1 MRPSRRPRLGQN
13 FLSSPRTAERIVN
26 ALATDPGSWVLEV
39 GPGRGALTRP
49 LLARGTRVLAVEVDG
64 RLVARLTEELGCD
77 LLRLIEADALRFDP
91 AAALAE
97 AGAAPP
103 VPLVANL
110 PYESATPM
118 VRAFARRRDLFSR
131 LVVMVQREVAERI
144 CSRPGEDGY
153 GFLSVDVAFHAKARR
168 LFDVPPGDYQATLY
182 CYASAPN
189 GRLCLEAAGSDER
202 LGAWFRRTRAGQEMP
217 GWLHN
222 RCVDD
227 PDEDP
232 GHKPEWKKAP
242 RRPGS
247 RVIDFLLHLE
257 PAAEVTAGIKVAKV
271 YVLGEDTQA
280 AAEMF
285 LADPHD
291 LGQVFSRALRAL
303 QGAVRRFSDL
313 MQDRPRLRL
322 VHSQR

>member
-118 VRAFARRRDLFSR
+118 VRAFARRPDLFSS

-144 CSRPGEDGY
+144 CGRPGDDGY
-153 GFLSVDVAFHAKARR
+153 GFLSVDLALHAKARR
-168 LFDVPPGDYQATLY
+168 LFDVPPGDFTPRPKVVSTVVELVPVAAPEGAAAAIAV
-182 CYASAPN
+182 ASAGFGVRRKTLTN
-189 GRLCLEAAGSDER
+189 ALGATWGREAAAAAVAAAGLSPTARAEELPPEAFLGLAR
-202 LGAWFRRTRAGQEMP
+202 LLG
-217 GWLHN
+217 
-222 RCVDD
+222 
-227 PDEDP
+227 
-232 GHKPEWKKAP
+232 P
-242 RRPGS
+242 R
-247 RVIDFLLHLE
+247 
-257 PAAEVTAGIKVAKV
+257 PAALPA
-271 YVLGEDTQA
+271 
-280 AAEMF
+280 
-285 LADPHD
+285 
-291 LGQVFSRALRAL
+291 R
-303 QGAVRRFSDL
+303 
-313 MQDRPRLRL
+313 
-322 VHSQR
+322 